1 VVGVEAVRVARATT
15 ASALSHRRPPCSG
28 RSPGMLCVRVCVLER
43 EREREREREKEG
55 GRGRRGES
63 ERGRGQEKK
72 TSLNTADDEGST
84 HTHTHTHTHT
94 RVCMRSV
101 CTHTC
106 TGGAMVCAPVSGRRC
121 LRAWVRMCMCVCVV
135 VVVGGGG
142 GRNEREQ
149 ERDRERETAR
159 CTEVESK
166 SRSQIE
172 VYEANR
178 EWSGRAAVGQSR
190 VRRVGV
196 ESKRSRVEK

>member
-1 VVGVEAVRVARATT
+1 
-15 ASALSHRRPPCSG
+15 
-28 RSPGMLCVRVCVLER
+28 
-43 EREREREREKEG
+43 
-55 GRGRRGES
+55 
-63 ERGRGQEKK
+63 
-72 TSLNTADDEGST
+72 
-84 HTHTHTHTHT
+84 
-94 RVCMRSV
+94 
-101 CTHTC
+101 
-106 TGGAMVCAPVSGRRC
+106 MVCAPVSGRRC
-121 LRAWVRMCMCVCVV
+121 LRAWVRMCMCVCGGGGGG
-135 VVVGGGG
+135 GGGG